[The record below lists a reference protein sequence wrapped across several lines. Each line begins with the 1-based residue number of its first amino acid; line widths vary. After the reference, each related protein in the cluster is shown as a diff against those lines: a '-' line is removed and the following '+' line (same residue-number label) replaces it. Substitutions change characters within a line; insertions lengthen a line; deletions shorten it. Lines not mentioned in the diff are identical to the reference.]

1 MARTSNSS
9 HAAIRCARRYCFLH
23 FAVVVVPL
31 ALFVISGAGTHM
43 SPLLLYRPAAP
54 WWLVYQGGSFVSET
68 GVLLVGCA
76 INAFLLYLLGA
87 AVDAAQHE
95 RPQRLTG
102 RIERHRN
109 PDS

>member
-1 MARTSNSS
+1 MT
-9 HAAIRCARRYCFLH
+9 RRKALWLPAL

-43 SPLLLYRPAAP
+43 SGLLLYLPAAP
-54 WWLVYQGGSFVSET
+54 WWWLLYRGDAFVSEI

-87 AVDAAQHE
+87 AMDRRAKERRAARHE
-95 RPQRLTG
+95 R
-102 RIERHRN
+102 
-109 PDS
+109 